1 MADLTNALQDPVGTV
16 HYASGADALRVVR
29 YKRARGVA
37 ARVVRAIDA
46 ILHSEAAK
54 AAEPH
59 GSTGGDGPGL
69 MDLSQD

>member
-1 MADLTNALQDPVGTV
+1 MADLTNALQDPVSTV
-16 HYASGADALRVVR
+16 HYAGRADALRVVR

-46 ILHSEAAK
+46 ILHSEAAE

-59 GSTGGDGPGL
+59 GCVRGEGTSGL
-69 MDLSQD
+69 VN